1 MSVHALETAA
11 VTALVEDATA
21 APSMH
26 NAQPWRFRFL
36 RGESAFQVYSD
47 LERAMPRADPTT
59 RGLHLGC
66 AAALFNLRVAL
77 AHEGWAAATELLP
90 DPTDPRLLAE
100 VRLTGPALIG
110 NGNANRTG
118 NGAGIGN
125 GDGIE
130 IGDGVEEDLAPLYPV
145 IRRRHT
151 SRRPFTDEAIPQA
164 IKDAL
169 SAAALLEGVRLLFP
183 DAWHVHTLL
192 DLVHDA
198 EGRDALDP
206 AASEELQRWTRVG
219 AEAAQA
225 ANDGVPEYAFGPR
238 KVYGGAPVRDFAG
251 RDMDSGREVAAF
263 ENAPQLAILGTVS
276 DRPRDWLMAG
286 QAMERVLLQATLDGL
301 ATSLTSQA
309 LEWPELRWAV
319 RDPQSAMGFV
329 QMVLRLGYG
338 PTGPGTPRRPVD
350 EVLDI
355 A

>member
-1 MSVHALETAA
+1 M
-11 VTALVEDATA
+11 VEDATA

-36 RGESAFQVYSD
+36 RAESTIQVYSD

-66 AAALFNLRVAL
+66 AAALFNLRVAA
-77 AHEGWAAATELLP
+77 AHAGWAARTELLP
-90 DPTDPRLLAE
+90 DPTEPRLLAR
-100 VRLTGPALIG
+100 VRLASPEFTGDGAED
-110 NGNANRTG
+110 ATG
-118 NGAGIGN
+118 N
-125 GDGIE
+125 
-130 IGDGVEEDLAPLYPV
+130 GVEEDLVPLYPA

-198 EGRDALDP
+198 EGRDALDA
-206 AASEELQRWTRVG
+206 AASEELRRWTRVG
-219 AEAAQA
+219 AEESEK

-238 KVYGGAPVRDFAG
+238 KLYGSGPVRDFAG
-251 RDMDSGREVAAF
+251 RGMGPGRETAVF
-263 ENAPQLAILGTVS
+263 EKAPQLAVLGTVR
-276 DRPRDWLMAG
+276 DGPRDWLMAG

-338 PTGPGTPRRPVD
+338 PAGPGTPRRPVD
-350 EVLDI
+350 EVLAI
-355 A
+355 S